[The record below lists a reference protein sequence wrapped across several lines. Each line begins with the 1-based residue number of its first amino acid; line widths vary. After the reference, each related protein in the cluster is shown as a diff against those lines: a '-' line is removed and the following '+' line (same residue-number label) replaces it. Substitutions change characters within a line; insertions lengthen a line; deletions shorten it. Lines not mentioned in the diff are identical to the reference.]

1 MGVSRPLERSVDV
14 AAPARAADY
23 VELTKPRIT
32 FMVVITTA
40 AGYLLGAAGG
50 GSVVSLLHTLLG
62 TALVASAASALNQ
75 WMERDTDGLMA
86 RTKDRP
92 LPAGRLEPGAVLA
105 FGVAV
110 GLFGTAYLALFTNA
124 LTAGLGLGTLLLY
137 VLAYTPM
144 KRVSSLCTIVGAV
157 PGALPPV
164 MGWSAARDDLST
176 GAWVLFAVLFLWQ
189 MPHFLAIAWMYR
201 DDYRSGG
208 QPMLPVIDPDGT
220 RTARQMVLYCL
231 ALLPV
236 SLLPSVIGLTGAT
249 YFTGA
254 LLLGLAYLAASG
266 YAAFHRTTDSARTL
280 LRVSVVYLPILLGL
294 MAASKVAP

>member
-1 MGVSRPLERSVDV
+1 MERSV
-14 AAPARAADY
+14 AIATPATRALDY

-32 FMVVITTA
+32 FMVVVTTA
-40 AGYLLGAAGG
+40 AGYLLGTS
-50 GSVVSLLHTLLG
+50 GSGSLPVLLHTILG
-62 TALVASAASALNQ
+62 TAAVASAASALNQ
-75 WMERDTDGLMA
+75 WIERDTDGLME
-86 RTKDRP
+86 RTKNRP
-92 LPAGRLEPGAVLA
+92 LPAGRLEPPAVLI
-105 FGVAV
+105 FGLAV
-110 GLFGTAYLALFTNA
+110 GVLGTAYLALFVNT
-124 LTAGLGLGTLLLY
+124 LTAGLGLGTVLLY

-164 MGWSAARDDLST
+164 MGWAAARNDLST

-201 DDYRSGG
+201 DDYRNGG
-208 QPMLPVIDPDGT
+208 QPMLPVLDPDGM

-236 SLLPSVIGLTGAT
+236 SLLPTVIGLTGET
-249 YFTGA
+249 YFVGA
-254 LLLGLAYLAASG
+254 LLLGLAYLGASG
-266 YAAFHRTTDSARTL
+266 YAAAKRTTESARTL

>member
-1 MGVSRPLERSVDV
+1 MERSVAI
-14 AAPARAADY
+14 AAPARAVDY

-40 AGYLLGAAGG
+40 AGYLLGADGE
-50 GSVVSLLHTLLG
+50 GSVGALLHTILG

-75 WMERDTDGLMA
+75 WLERDTDGKMG

-92 LPAGRLEPGAVLA
+92 LPSGRLEPAAVLA

-110 GLFGTAYLALFTNA
+110 GVLGTAYLALFTNT

-137 VLAYTPM
+137 VLVYTPM

-164 MGWSAARDDLST
+164 MGWASARDDLST

-201 DDYRSGG
+201 EDYRSGG

-236 SLLPSVIGLTGAT
+236 SLLPSVIGLTGST

-254 LLLGLAYLAASG
+254 LLLGVAYLAASG
-266 YAAFHRTTDSARTL
+266 YAAFHRTEESARAL

-294 MAASKVAP
+294 MAASKVTP

>member
-1 MGVSRPLERSVDV
+1 MERSV
-14 AAPARAADY
+14 AIETPATRALDY

-32 FMVVITTA
+32 FMVVVTTA
-40 AGYLLGAAGG
+40 AGYLLGASGG
-50 GSVVSLLHTLLG
+50 GSLGLLLHTIFG

-75 WMERDTDGLMA
+75 WFERDTDGLME
-86 RTKDRP
+86 RTRNRP
-92 LPAGRLEPGAVLA
+92 LPAGRLEPTSVLI

-110 GLFGTAYLALFTNA
+110 GAFGTAYLALFVNT

-201 DDYRSGG
+201 DDYKAGG
-208 QPMLPVIDPDGT
+208 QPMLPVLDPDGM
-220 RTARQMVLYCL
+220 RTGRQMILYSL

-236 SLLPSVIGLTGAT
+236 SLLPSVIGLTGPV

-254 LLLGLAYLAASG
+254 FLLGMAYIAASAF
-266 YAAFHRTTDSARTL
+266 AAVQRTTDSARTL
-280 LRVSVVYLPILLGL
+280 LRVSIVYLPILLGL
-294 MAASKVAP
+294 MAASKVTP